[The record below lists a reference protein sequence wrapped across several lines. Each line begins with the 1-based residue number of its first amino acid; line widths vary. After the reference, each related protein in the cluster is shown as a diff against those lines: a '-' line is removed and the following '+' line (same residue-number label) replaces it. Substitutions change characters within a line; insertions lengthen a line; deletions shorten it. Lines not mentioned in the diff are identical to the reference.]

1 MVKNVWENQ
10 REKRRWGISKKLN
23 NIWGY
28 GQLFGF
34 SGLDGQN
41 RYYNDFV
48 GTLTSRKIEIRF
60 ELQEWIKVYFPVKGR
75 VKFNAITGD
84 MIDAKTQDGEFF
96 ITFSDMDTLAGYS
109 PVAPKIIFQKK
120 MNYIK

>member
-1 MVKNVWENQ
+1 M
-10 REKRRWGISKKLN
+10 KLN

-28 GQLFGF
+28 GQLFGY

-41 RYYNDFV
+41 RYYNDFI

-75 VKFNAITGD
+75 VKFNAVTGD
-84 MIDAKTQDGEFF
+84 MIDA
-96 ITFSDMDTLAGYS
+96 
-109 PVAPKIIFQKK
+109 
-120 MNYIK
+120 